1 MPLPGD
7 QHRDTPATINP
18 FADTKPLISEYTASE
33 IATLQSRLEKQL
45 GPEYISTRPG
55 AGGGKVHYLAAEKV
69 INLANEVFGF
79 NGWSSSIQ
87 NVQIDF
93 VDEHPQNGKIS
104 LGLSTI
110 VRVSLKDGTYHE
122 DIGYGHIENCK
133 GKAAAFEKAKKE
145 AATDALK
152 RALRNFG
159 NVLGNCL
166 YDKDYLSKITKVK
179 CAPSRW
185 DSGNLHRHPDFKP
198 IKRESIAEAETAN
211 DNALATRRNES
222 VQSGMSFGS
231 AEFEDDFGAGGLE
244 DVDFTGQTDEVGGVD
259 DSTVTVTAPET
270 PAQRAISGPQ
280 RQPLPRVASMPQL
293 RPGNVQA
300 PAPMQGMSAPQ
311 RPQGIQRPQ
320 GGAAQIPGSNNTS
333 NAMMPPPVHQ
343 NQQHGQQQNQ
353 QHGQQSVQ
361 QNGQQQQ
368 QGQQNGQQQQGQH
381 QHGQPPR
388 QQNGGQQQQ
397 AQLQKPQA
405 QQGANGL
412 QQGSGGPNGMQ
423 RPPVQGQQQYQAQQR
438 AQQQNQQ
445 QQHQPPA
452 QAQQPNQPQ
461 HHQQPNGSGGNRS
474 NPSSATTIA
483 DSPSNMSGNKPQ
495 PQHHQNQNQNQHT
508 NPGAQQQQQQQQH
521 TTNPLPPPPPAAP
534 NQHPDLPLPRD
545 PPPGAPEGFITA
557 RSTAGLQ
564 GMAKIA
570 ALENPVPFNPLAE
583 SPSIRRTHGVNP
595 GKSAAVMRTAITV
608 PPANGGGNGGIV
620 TPGRQVRNFVEPA
633 ADTNRRIG
641 APGGMGMGGG
651 LGGRGSGA
659 FRAPTSVVGVKRP
672 PLADVSNA
680 QLNQMDGAGDAKK
693 TKTESSDKAPPS
705 GAGEGGG
712 GGGTTAAPAG
722 AP

>member
-7 QHRDTPATINP
+7 QHRDTSATVNP

-198 IKRESIAEAETAN
+198 IKRESIAEAESAN
-211 DNALATRRNES
+211 DNAVAARRHES
-222 VQSGMSFGS
+222 LQSGMSFGS
-231 AEFEDDFGAGGLE
+231 AEFEDDFGAGGLD
-244 DVDFTGQTDEVGGVD
+244 DVDFSHPDEVVGID
-259 DSTVTVTAPET
+259 DSTATVAPET
-270 PAQRAISGPQ
+270 PAQRAINGPQ

-293 RPGNVQA
+293 RPGNVQS

-311 RPQGIQRPQ
+311 RPQGVQRPQ
-320 GGAAQIPGSNNTS
+320 GGVAQIPGGNHGGSGG
-333 NAMMPPPVHQ
+333 MMPPPA
-343 NQQHGQQQNQ
+343 
-353 QHGQQSVQ
+353 
-361 QNGQQQQ
+361 QNGLQNGPQQALQSGHQQQQ
-368 QGQQNGQQQQGQH
+368 QGQQNGQQQQQGQQ

-388 QQNGGQQQQ
+388 QQNGQQLQGQQQNQ
-397 AQLQKPQA
+397 RIQPQQPQA
-405 QQGANGL
+405 QQGSNGM
-412 QQGSGGPNGMQ
+412 QHGGPNGMQ
-423 RPPVQGQQQYQAQQR
+423 KPQQPYQHQTRQP
-438 AQQQNQQ
+438 QQ
-445 QQHQPPA
+445 QQQPQGHPHQQPQGQPHQPLA

-483 DSPSNMSGNKPQ
+483 DSPSNLGGNKTLS
-495 PQHHQNQNQNQHT
+495 NQYQNQHT
-508 NPGAQQQQQQQQH
+508 NPGAHQQQQQQH
-521 TTNPLPPPPPAAP
+521 TTNPLPPPPLAAP

-545 PPPGAPEGFITA
+545 PPPGAPDGFITA
-557 RSTAGLQ
+557 RSTAGLE

-570 ALENPVPFNPLAE
+570 ALENPVPFNPHAD

-595 GKSAAVMRTAITV
+595 GKSAAVMRTAISAAQGGPITV

-641 APGGMGMGGG
+641 APGGMG
-651 LGGRGSGA
+651 GRGSGA

-680 QLNQMDGAGDAKK
+680 HLNQVDGAGDAKK
-693 TKTESSDKAPPS
+693 TKTESSDTTLPG
-705 GAGEGGG
+705 GAGEG
-712 GGGTTAAPAG
+712 GGGTTAAPAA